1 MQPQDL
7 IVYVDIDDTLVRSV
21 GTTRIPV
28 PAALEHVRHLHG
40 VGVTLY
46 CWSAGGGDY
55 ARDSACALGIEH
67 LFCGFLPKPHV
78 MLDDQPPERWP
89 HLVVAGPMGLASQT
103 VDDHIEA
110 LARRRRADQV
120 P

>member
-7 IVYVDIDDTLVRSV
+7 VAYVDIDDTLMRSV
-21 GTTRIPV
+21 GTVRIPV
-28 PAALEHVRHLHG
+28 PAAVDHVRHLHE

-55 ARDSACALGIEH
+55 ARESARELGIEG
-67 LFCGFLPKPHV
+67 LFRGFLPKPHL
-78 MLDDQPPERWP
+78 MLDDQPPDSWP

-110 LARRRRADQV
+110 LARRRRAN
-120 P
+120 